1 MNLPSSLHLERNY
14 SLEMFYTPINE
25 DFPVNKRLEIVNK
38 ALNCSLQTF
47 KTQSEHAYSLK
58 DKLIEIISEMWLE
71 VATLSPNLQKLILI
85 SPVDITEEE
94 SSANEVEVLTKL
106 ALQLRE
112 KNIFLNEEVLNVW
125 NSEIRLLGLERSDVF
140 LIINYKLIFFILC
153 FCVCLFLLILL
164 FCLL

>member
-1 MNLPSSLHLERNY
+1 MNLPSHVHLESNY

-38 ALNCSLQTF
+38 ALNCSLQNF
-47 KTQSEHAYSLK
+47 KTQSEQAYTLK

-85 SPVDITEEE
+85 SPVDIIDEE
-94 SSANEVEVLTKL
+94 SMENEAEVLTKL

-112 KNIFLNEEVLNVW
+112 KNIFLNEEVLNGW
-125 NSEIRLLGLERSDVF
+125 MSEIRLLGLERSDVF
-140 LIINYKLIFFILC
+140 KIIN
-153 FCVCLFLLILL
+153 
-164 FCLL
+164 